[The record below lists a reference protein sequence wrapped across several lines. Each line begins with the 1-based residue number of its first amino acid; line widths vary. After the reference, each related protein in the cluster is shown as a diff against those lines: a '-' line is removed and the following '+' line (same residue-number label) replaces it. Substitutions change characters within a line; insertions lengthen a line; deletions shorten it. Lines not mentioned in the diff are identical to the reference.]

1 MSDGHSRSSRRSVVV
16 SWALLILGSAAVLL
30 KLLNPDLIR
39 FWGPASRTL
48 FWLIAAGLL
57 LTGLQGVAVGRLPTR
72 LRGRL
77 DAVVRHHASIPREGL
92 VYLFFMTVLFVGSLL
107 GQSNMLMLVFATM
120 AGPFIVNGSATFAMI
135 TGCRVTRRA
144 PRRVMAGERFS
155 VELILENR
163 RPWLTAWMMTVRDL
177 LTRESVDLEPSVL
190 FARIRPAS
198 SERGHYQLRLPS
210 RGRYEFIT
218 LEVKS
223 RFPLGLVQRSTRMPA
238 PGTLLVYPRIGRLQ
252 RGSRRQILGAN
263 ELVATPLSR
272 RGVFDDEFHRL
283 REYRSGDNPRA
294 IHWRSS
300 ARRGQ
305 MILREY
311 DQNREHN
318 LTVFVDLLGGR
329 SNDSVAASRVES
341 ALSLALSICSEYR
354 RACRDG
360 SLSVVIAGRTT
371 QRWDGEAH
379 GGLEG
384 LLDLFALAEA
394 STSSA
399 AATGQLLAGTIQ
411 DLSAGTRIIEVTTR
425 DAAHRAEV
433 TRPPNVTTIEASP
446 EAVSRML
453 IFDDEPATQLTAE
466 RKPVQEAAKGGV

>member
-1 MSDGHSRSSRRSVVV
+1 MSDGHSRSKQRSVVV
-16 SWALLILGSAAVLL
+16 SWMLLVLGSAAVLL
-30 KLLNPDLIR
+30 KLLIPDL
-39 FWGPASRTL
+39 FPLWGPASRAL
-48 FWLIAAGLL
+48 FWLITAGLL
-57 LTGLQGVAVGRLPTR
+57 LTGLQGIAAGKLPTR

-190 FARIRPAS
+190 FARVRPAS
-198 SERGHYQLRLPS
+198 SERGHYQLRLPR
-210 RGRYEFIT
+210 RGRYDFIT
-218 LEVKS
+218 LEVRS

-252 RGSRRQILGAN
+252 RGARRQLLGAS
-263 ELVATPLSR
+263 ELVASPLSR

-318 LTVFVDLLGGR
+318 LTVFVDLLGGK
-329 SNDSVAASRVES
+329 SNDSAAANRVES

-354 RACRDG
+354 RVCRDG
-360 SLSVVIAGRTT
+360 SLSVIIAGRVT

-379 GGLEG
+379 GGLDG
-384 LLDLFALAEA
+384 LLDLFALAEG
-394 STSSA
+394 STATPLA
-399 AATGQLLAGTIQ
+399 AGQLLARTIQ

-425 DAAHRAEV
+425 DATHRAEAA
-433 TRPPNVTTIEASP
+433 RPPNVTTLEAST
-446 EAVSRML
+446 ETMTRML
-453 IFDDEPATQLTAE
+453 TFDDELEARPPSEPA
-466 RKPVQEAAKGGV
+466 PVRDTVKGGA